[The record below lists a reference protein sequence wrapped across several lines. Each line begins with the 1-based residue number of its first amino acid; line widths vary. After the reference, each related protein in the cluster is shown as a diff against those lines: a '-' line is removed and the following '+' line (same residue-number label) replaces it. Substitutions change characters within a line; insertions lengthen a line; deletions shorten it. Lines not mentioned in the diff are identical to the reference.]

1 MFRTSNPTLNNEAFS
16 ATGGLSVGSPD
27 GKVMTL
33 SSTVAKSGLLV
44 GFCIAAA
51 AGSWMAISANPE
63 NGLLAMGLTFGGAL
77 LASLMVIASCFTPKA
92 ATFTAVPV
100 ALCEGAF
107 AGGFSYFITRFLP
120 QPEEGAGML
129 GDSPEAAV
137 FAALLLTMS
146 IAGGLLMG
154 YATKLIRPNALFRN
168 IVIAGTLGLGLFAL
182 IAVVSGLF
190 GNNTL
195 ISVYDPSNGGL
206 ISIGF
211 SLLVTVL
218 ASANLVLDYET
229 IHNGVRNRAPKYFE
243 WYGAQSLLIT
253 LVWLYIE
260 VLRLV
265 VKLANRE

>member
-16 ATGGLSVGSPD
+16 ATGGMSLASPNE
-27 GKVMTL
+27 KVMTL

-44 GFCIAAA
+44 GTCTAAA
-51 AGSWMAISANPE
+51 AGTWMLVSDNPSLAFPLAIGGS
-63 NGLLAMGLTFGGAL
+63 LLAMV
-77 LASLMVIASCFTPKA
+77 MVFVSCFTPKA
-92 ATFTAVPV
+92 ATFTAMPV
-100 ALCEGAF
+100 AVCEGVF
-107 AGGFSYFITRFLP
+107 AGGFSFVLTQIAFRNRP
-120 QPEEGAGML
+120 EGASTPI
-129 GDSPEAAV
+129 GDNPENAV
-137 FAALLLTMS
+137 FAALLLTLC

-168 IVIAGTLGLGLFAL
+168 VVIAGTLGLCLFGL
-182 IAVVSGLF
+182 IAMVSMLF

-195 ISVYDPSNGGL
+195 VSVYDPANGGL

-211 SLLVTVL
+211 SVVVTVL
-218 ASANLVLDYET
+218 AAANLVLDYET

-265 VKLANRE
+265 LKLANRE